1 MEYTE
6 KKFTFGELKGLSSKQ
21 VEIHLGLYA
30 GYVKNMNGLMADLKA
45 ARSEGDARKASEL
58 QRRLGFEFNG
68 MRLHEYY
75 FEQFEASESSETS
88 LKTAIEQQ
96 WGSYDAWKAEFVEV
110 AKLRGIGWTLLV
122 QDERTGHLVNLWVN
136 DHELGHLGGQK
147 ILLAL
152 DVWEH
157 AFMVDYVPS
166 ERGTYID
173 AFFDNLQWG
182 VVEERYSA

>member
-1 MEYTE
+1 MEYTA
-6 KKFTFGELKGLSSKQ
+6 KTFNLGELEGLSAKQ
-21 VEIHLGLYA
+21 IEAHLGLYA
-30 GYVKNMNGLMADLKA
+30 GYVKNTNGLFADLKA
-45 ARSEGDARKASEL
+45 AREAGDARKASEL

-75 FEQFEASESSETS
+75 FEQFEASEGGEGA
-88 LKTAIEQQ
+88 LKEAIEKQ
-96 WGSYDAWKAEFVEV
+96 WGSYDAWKTEFVEV

-122 QDERTGHLVNLWVN
+122 QDERTGNLMNVWVS
-136 DHELGHLGGQK
+136 DHELGHLGGQN

-157 AFMVDYVPS
+157 AFMVDYLPS

-173 AFFDNLQWG
+173 AFFKNLQWG
-182 VVEERYSA
+182 VVEGRYTA